1 MTWKNYVDTINEI
14 SKYQKMVRSKH
25 RKNKSMYLKG
35 GHKNTKPYTKKA
47 HAGRSQSAPAGAGA
61 LEEVNPTEVPV
72 AGFDQKD
79 ELEPAVWIQNRLE
92 PKIRENL
99 VQIANDFID
108 NLDVDIQIIDIRLT
122 GSLANY
128 NWSQYSDID
137 LHIVVKF
144 SEMDENFD
152 LVKGF
157 FDGKRINW
165 NHSHDIMLKGYE
177 VEIYVED
184 ESEKHISTGIY
195 SIMNDEWIIQPE
207 RERQFEIDEPNVQKK
222 AASIMRQIEMAE
234 EKLEEEPQ
242 VSYRMADRLKEKI
255 RSMRQAGLESA
266 LGQYSIENV
275 AFKVLRRTDY
285 LTRLSDLKN
294 QSYDKQMS
302 IDQ

>member
-14 SKYQKMVRSKH
+14 SKYQKMVRNKH
-25 RKNKSMYLKG
+25 KKNKSMYLKG
-35 GHKNTKPYTKKA
+35 GHKNTKPYTKKPSA
-47 HAGRSQSAPAGAGA
+47 ERGPSAPAGAGA
-61 LEEVNPTEVPV
+61 LEEINPAEVPV

-79 ELEPAVWIQNRLE
+79 TLEPEVWVQNKID
-92 PKIRENL
+92 PAIRENL

-108 NLDVDIQIIDIRLT
+108 GLDVNVQIIDIRLT

-128 NWSQYSDID
+128 NWSKYSDID

-165 NHSHDIMLKGYE
+165 NHSHDIILKGYE

-195 SIMNDEWIIQPE
+195 SIMNDDWIIEPE
-207 RERQFEIDEPNVQKK
+207 KGLQFEIDEPNVQKK

-242 VSYRMADRLKEKI
+242 TSYNMAERLKEKI
-255 RSMRQAGLESA
+255 RNMRQAGLESK

-285 LTRLSDLKN
+285 LERLSDLKN

-302 IDQ
+302 ID